1 MKRFYTYLLASAL
14 VFGMMS
20 CEKDKADDVN
30 EAQQTVLSD
39 AQKNNL
45 AELYNEEKLAHDIYQ
60 QFYLQ
65 HNYTPFSHITA
76 AEEYHMSRV
85 AEVMVS
91 YKLTVPQLAPGVFDI
106 VKFQTAYDEWLP
118 KGLADGQ
125 EACMI
130 AAYIEEMDILDL
142 LHAINNIAEADDIEA
157 MYQELM
163 SGSENHLRA
172 YNRFLDMQFG
182 VDYQPQLMDQAMFDA
197 IIAASGNHGGSK

>member
-14 VFGMMS
+14 VFGMIS
-20 CEKDKADDVN
+20 CEKDKADDLV

-65 HNYTPFSHITA
+65 HNFTPFSHITA
-76 AEEYHMSRV
+76 SEEYHMSRV

-106 VKFQTAYDEWLP
+106 AKFQTAYDKWLP

-142 LHAINNIAEADDIEA
+142 LNAINNIAEADDIEA

-172 YNRFLDMQFG
+172 YNRFLEKQFG

-197 IIAASGNHGGSK
+197 IIAASGGHG